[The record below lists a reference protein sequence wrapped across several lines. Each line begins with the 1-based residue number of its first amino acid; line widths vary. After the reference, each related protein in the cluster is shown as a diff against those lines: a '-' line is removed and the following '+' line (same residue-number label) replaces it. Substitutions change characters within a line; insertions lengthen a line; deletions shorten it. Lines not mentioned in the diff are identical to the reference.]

1 MATSAESSSCERTCC
16 SNKLKKALFLAKNKP
31 ESLLAFDCNSLEKN
45 DAYSTQSCAFNAFA
59 TPSMVC
65 LMPVSSVDKFDEG
78 SALVPYI
85 VGLSAIA
92 LVANKE
98 TRTKTSKITFIFI
111 SPKIGSFC
119 SDKSTEVVSNSKALK
134 MSLHAFYVGILECKV
149 VLVLFPST

>member
-1 MATSAESSSCERTCC
+1 MCC
-16 SNKLKKALFLAKNKP
+16 SDKLKKALFLAKNKP

-65 LMPVSSVDKFDEG
+65 LMLVSSVDKFDEG

-98 TRTKTSKITFIFI
+98 TRTKTSKMTFIFM

-119 SDKSTEVVSNSKALK
+119 SCPIQKPSKCLCMHS
-134 MSLHAFYVGILECKV
+134 MSGFWNVKLSSSYFRLHENRFWIGK
-149 VLVLFPST
+149 